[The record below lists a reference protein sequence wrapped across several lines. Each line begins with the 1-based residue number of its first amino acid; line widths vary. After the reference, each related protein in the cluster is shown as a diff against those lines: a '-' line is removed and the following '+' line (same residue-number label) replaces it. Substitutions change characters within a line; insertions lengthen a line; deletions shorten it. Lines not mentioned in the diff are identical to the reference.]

1 MPDLLLALL
10 FLAVMLGSA
19 FAGMAIRSHLPGEHT
34 ADSSRDAVL
43 RAVGLVVTLSSL
55 VMAFLVSSA
64 KAYYTSVEDELTE
77 ISSDMA
83 ALDRILVHYG
93 EAAAP
98 SRELLRQIVG
108 TGVRTAWPA
117 HATSLPRYPGRSGL
131 EGIERLA
138 DEIGKLPA
146 SDGSQTAHRDQAL
159 DYLLA
164 VERSGFKLRQIQQA
178 RAQSPLLAIIVSWLV
193 VIFGGFG
200 LLTPRNPT
208 ALTAIALAAIAAAGA
223 LFLIVELYSPVE
235 GLIAIP
241 PSILEDARAF

>member
-1 MPDLLLALL
+1 MQDLLLALG
-10 FLAVMLGSA
+10 FLVVMLGSA
-19 FAGMAIRSHLPGEHT
+19 FAGMAIRDHLPGEHT

-43 RAVGLVVTLSSL
+43 RSVGLVVTLSSL

-93 EAAAP
+93 EVAEP

-117 HATSLPRYPGRSGL
+117 HETGLPRYPGRSGL
-131 EGIERLA
+131 EGIERLS
-138 DEIGKLPA
+138 DEIRTLPA
-146 SDGSQTAHRDQAL
+146 SDGSQTVLRNQAL

-241 PSILEDARAF
+241 PSILEDALAF